1 MSRLKKLFV
10 VILLFTASG
19 CTGEIIKERVDRGVN
34 FADAMDDDELVFRPK
49 EEPLK
54 GDVTISQLLKLAKRN
69 NATLMRAGYSAV
81 LARAQRDEAFAQVV
95 LPRLS
100 MRAIYQGR
108 SNTPATRTN
117 FAGMSFR
124 IPTGQKNQFAY
135 TATLQAPIFSLA
147 DHIYRF
153 NSARLNAKSA
163 KLNVRSAWND
173 VRRLVVQTAFDILD
187 LEGQKE
193 SIKALIKSLRKRE
206 ADSEVR
212 AREGMA
218 LKADVF
224 RVQAEIANQEQ
235 VLTELINAQ
244 ASTRVLLNT
253 LVGVSPETQYDVV
266 WRAKIPKDAVPPPV
280 DDAFKVALRNRPDLL
295 GLEVGKEA
303 QRQLVYTEW
312 AGYFPRFDLNVDY
325 QYSDQDQLLED
336 DFFQY
341 SLLASVDLIDF
352 ARHTRIDQANARIGQ
367 LTGQSLELERRIR
380 FDLERGCR
388 AVANE
393 LSRLKQAA
401 RAEKASLEN
410 YRVLLQRNK
419 EGLAPFIDLLEA
431 EFAKIRDAINRRSA
445 RFSYFKAL
453 AELDALTGVEGYFFK
468 ED

>member
-1 MSRLKKLFV
+1 MSRLKLFSLFA
-10 VILLFTASG
+10 LLSLASG
-19 CTGEIIKERVDRGVN
+19 CTGEIIKDRVDRGVG
-34 FADAMDDDELVFRPK
+34 FADGMEDDELYFRPRQ
-49 EEPLK
+49 EVPQ
-54 GDVTISQLLKLAKRN
+54 GDVAVSELLKLAKRN
-69 NATLMRAGYSAV
+69 NATLMRAGYGAL
-81 LARAQRDEAFAQVV
+81 LAKAQRDEAFAKVV
-95 LPRLS
+95 LPTLS
-100 MRAIYQGR
+100 MQAVYQGR
-108 SNTPATRTN
+108 SNTPATRSN

-124 IPTGQKNQFAY
+124 IPTGQKKQFGY
-135 TATLQAPIFSLA
+135 SATLRQPIFSLA

-153 NSARLNAKSA
+153 NSARLSAKAA

-193 SIKALIKSLRKRE
+193 SISALIKSLKKRE
-206 ADSEVR
+206 ADSK
-212 AREGMA
+212 AMAKEGMA
-218 LKADVF
+218 LDVDVF

-235 VLTELINAQ
+235 LLTELINAQ

-253 LVGVSPETQYDVV
+253 LIGVPAETQFNVV
-266 WRAKIPKDAVPPPV
+266 WNVTIPDDAVAPPV
-280 DDAFKVALRNRPDLL
+280 ADAFKIALRNRPDLL

-325 QYSDQDQLLED
+325 QYADADQLLED

-341 SLLASVDLIDF
+341 SLLASVDVIDF
-352 ARHTRIDQANARIGQ
+352 ARHTRIDQANARIGEM
-367 LTGQSLELERRIR
+367 TGQSLELERRIR

-401 RAEKASLEN
+401 RAEKASIEN
-410 YRVLLQRNK
+410 FRVLTQRNK
-419 EGLAPFIDLLEA
+419 LGLAAFIDLLEA
-431 EFAKIRDAINRRSA
+431 EFAKIRDGINRRSA

-468 ED
+468 DN